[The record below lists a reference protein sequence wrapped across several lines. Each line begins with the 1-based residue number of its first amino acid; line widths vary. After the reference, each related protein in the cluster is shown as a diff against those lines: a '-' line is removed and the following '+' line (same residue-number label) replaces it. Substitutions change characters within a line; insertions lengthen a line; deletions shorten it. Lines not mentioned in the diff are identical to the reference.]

1 MDEVTWT
8 GLTKDECPVKAGD
21 LIKFVGDALYYR
33 DTLGVVVKLY
43 DTSMLP
49 GRYNSAIVYM
59 ANKDEGRPSK
69 RGPNYHPF
77 ALDEIV
83 KI

>member
-1 MDEVTWT
+1 MDEVTLP
-8 GLTKDECPVKAGD
+8 GLTEDECSVKAGD

-43 DTSMLP
+43 SCCNLR
-49 GRYNSAIVYM
+49 GRYDSAIVYM

-69 RGPNYHPF
+69 KGPNYHPC
-77 ALDEIV
+77 ALD
-83 KI
+83 